1 METDDLIQ
9 SLTRDLAPIP
19 RHVVERRI
27 ALGMSG
33 GAILTLA
40 AVALMLGLR
49 PDLAVAMHGFAFWM
63 KWTYTISLGLGAIA
77 ETIYLSRPDATRAR
91 WLWLL
96 VIPVGLLAAVAL
108 SELMRTPVDGWL
120 PLWLG
125 QSWKQCAIRVVM
137 LSAPIFIGLIWAFR
151 QFAPSRLRLTG
162 AVAGLASGACAA
174 TLYGLH
180 CPEVSALFV
189 LTWYTLGMALAAL
202 GGAVIGPRLLRW

>member
-1 METDDLIQ
+1 MQTDDLIQ
-9 SLTRDLAPIP
+9 SLARDLAPIR

-27 ALGMSG
+27 ALGMIG
-33 GAILTLA
+33 GAILALA

-49 PDLAVAMHGFAFWM
+49 PDLGVAIHGFAFWM
-63 KWTYTISLGLGAIA
+63 KWTYTISLAGGAIA
-77 ETIYLSRPDATRAR
+77 ATIYLSRPDATRTQ

-96 VIPVGLLAAVAL
+96 VIPFGLLAAVAL
-108 SELMRTPVDGWL
+108 SELMRTPVEGWL

-180 CPEVSALFV
+180 CPEASATFV
-189 LTWYTLGMALAAL
+189 LTWYTLGMGLAAL
-202 GGAVIGPRLLRW
+202 GGALVGPRFLRW